1 MMSLLLR
8 RKKKLNEK
16 ISPANIDRD
25 ALNVIH
31 RLNKAGYTA
40 YLVGGGVRDILL
52 DRTPK
57 DFDIVTDARPRQIRQ
72 LFKNAFLIGRRF
84 RLALIVFG
92 NKQIETSTFRRAPN
106 PNEDTDLSAVG
117 ALYQDADN

>member
-16 ISPANIDRD
+16 ISPATIDRD

-40 YLVGGGVRDILL
+40 YLINDEIKNILL
-52 DRTPK
+52 IQK
-57 DFDIVTDARPRQIRQ
+57 YH
-72 LFKNAFLIGRRF
+72 LIQM
-84 RLALIVFG
+84 L
-92 NKQIETSTFRRAPN
+92 
-106 PNEDTDLSAVG
+106 
-117 ALYQDADN
+117 